1 MHAYS
6 LQSQARFNAL
16 VWFHD
21 KKFSNLFIKDK
32 FINRINCFI
41 FIIILCFLTL
51 GRYVPEGV

>member
-21 KKFSNLFIKDK
+21 QKFSNLFRPIKDK
-32 FINRINCFI
+32 FINIINCFI
-41 FIIILCFLTL
+41 FIIILCFFDP
-51 GRYVPEGV
+51 R

>member
-1 MHAYS
+1 MLVMHAYS

-32 FINRINCFI
+32 FINRIVLFLLLLYI
-41 FIIILCFLTL
+41 FDP
-51 GRYVPEGV
+51 R